1 MAFPVNSG
9 GGQIHPQYGNPP
21 MRPQAPVQQQASN
34 PTDGY
39 VPNQQGVAP
48 QQQMAPQQPP
58 AQAFANGLR
67 LEAFSQNGQQTA
79 LFATMPGGP
88 GGLLGTSILV
98 SVSTLPA
105 QNTLGG
111 SFQKADAYELD
122 GNGKVQRDENQLPKT
137 LPATV
142 MSDGRVY
149 VQTDKDNPNAPLV
162 MLDPDGSFG
171 LATPARPKVQG
182 DSQLNM
188 GYTREQA
195 EFVKPDGS
203 RGWRVNEEVGSFAQE
218 QQAGGGLGSMMGMM
232 GGMMGMG
239 AGAGREVT
247 YTEVHQTQKGME
259 SRDVHFSQEPGG
271 AWPGFS
277 QGNQWS
283 KMLTMNKPDT
293 RERSVVQEG
302 MGMKLEGGWSGK
314 RVMGLLTGTA
324 GWGASTW
331 SYGKQETV
339 HFVPLSTQ
347 KMMQAQGGPPPLPNT
362 PPVQQSNTPPPLP
375 PGF

>member
-9 GGQIHPQYGNPP
+9 GGQIHPQYGNQPT
-21 MRPQAPVQQQASN
+21 RPQAPVHQQTPN
-34 PTDGY
+34 PTDGF
-39 VPNQQGVAP
+39 VPNQHAMAP

-58 AQAFANGLR
+58 GHVFPNGLKI
-67 LEAFSQNGQQTA
+67 EAFSQGGQQTA
-79 LFATMPGGP
+79 LYATMPGGP
-88 GGLLGTSILV
+88 GGLLGGSILL
-98 SVSTLPA
+98 SISTLPA
-105 QNTLGG
+105 QNTLGA
-111 SFQKADAYELD
+111 SFQQAQAYALD
-122 GNGKVQRDENQLPKT
+122 GNGKVARDENQQPKT

-171 LATPARPKVQG
+171 LATPARPKVAG
-182 DSQLNM
+182 DAQMNM

-203 RGWRVNEEVGSFAQE
+203 RGWRVREEVGAFGQE
-218 QQAGGGLGSMMGMM
+218 SGGLGLGSMMGMM
-232 GGMMGMG
+232 GMGG
-239 AGAGREVT
+239 AGGREVT
-247 YTEVHQTQKGME
+247 YTEVNQTQKGLE
-259 SRDVHFSQEPGG
+259 SRDVHFSQEPG
-271 AWPGFS
+271 APWPGFS

-293 RERSVVQEG
+293 RERTVVQEG
-302 MGMKLEGGWSGK
+302 MGMKLEGGWTGK

-324 GWGASTW
+324 GWGANTW
-331 SYGKQETV
+331 SYGKQETI

-347 KMMQAQGGPPPLPNT
+347 NMMQAQGTPPPLPNT
-362 PPVQQSNTPPPLP
+362 PPVQSNTPPPLP